1 MPSCRPGPG
10 CEFPYHCSQEQGSA
24 KQAIRWSFSTLRSLF
39 LRRLTSAI
47 FAVCFC
53 LLACLDARANANNRL
68 MMTGDDPYNLR
79 VLAFQCYIEG
89 QTESALET
97 YQRAVKRAIEEYGND
112 STIVADIYF
121 EMGSL
126 AFDAGKENTAENWLN
141 ESLKRN
147 PNSEMC
153 RIKLAEIY
161 RVRSKH
167 DQALTQIQT
176 CLKRNRNSVPAR
188 RALVMWLQE
197 KGFVALA
204 TQESYVL
211 NQIASGAD
219 KRIAPPSSM
228 QVATAVRS
236 TPPPAVKKEESPPV
250 KPEPKQEA
258 KQPEKPKAPPSIVAT
273 LMKRAI
279 TPAKKKEPVKPV
291 AEKPAPPKPAVV
303 KQPVVVQ
310 KPKKEP
316 EPKKEEPKKEEPK
329 QETAKAPAPKKIER
343 PQPPPP
349 PIVAAKEPKRSRNGL
364 VPPPP
369 PIMPPFPGMFPPP
382 PPMSY
387 NANAPLLQT
396 HASIKKE
403 KPKAEARKTEEPKEK
418 ESKDTASVDEDGEGD
433 FLIDWAGSTKKKK
446 K

>member
-1 MPSCRPGPG
+1 
-10 CEFPYHCSQEQGSA
+10 
-24 KQAIRWSFSTLRSLF
+24 
-39 LRRLTSAI
+39 
-47 FAVCFC
+47 
-53 LLACLDARANANNRL
+53 
-68 MMTGDDPYNLR
+68 
-79 VLAFQCYIEG
+79 
-89 QTESALET
+89 
-97 YQRAVKRAIEEYGND
+97 
-112 STIVADIYF
+112 
-121 EMGSL
+121 MGSL
-126 AFDAGKENTAENWLN
+126 AFDAGKENTAESWLN

-188 RALVMWLQE
+188 RALIMWLQE

-211 NQIASGAD
+211 NQISNGSD

-228 QVATAVRS
+228 QVATAVKGAPTVS
-236 TPPPAVKKEESPPV
+236 AKKEEAPPTKSV
-250 KPEPKQEA
+250 EPKHEA
-258 KQPEKPKAPPSIVAT
+258 KQAESKPPEKQKAPPSIVAT
-273 LMKRAI
+273 LMKRAAA
-279 TPAKKKEPVKPV
+279 PPKKKEEQPAKPV
-291 AEKPAPPKPAVV
+291 VAKPAPVKAVV

-310 KPKKEP
+310 KPKKLP
-316 EPKKEEPKKEEPK
+316 EPKKEEPK
-329 QETAKAPAPKKIER
+329 QEVAKASPPKRIEK
-343 PQPPPP
+343 PTPPPMP
-349 PIVAAKEPKRSRNGL
+349 MPTPVVAKEPKRSRTGL

-382 PPMSY
+382 MGY
-387 NANAPLLQT
+387 NANAPMLQT
-396 HASIKKE
+396 HASIKKA
-403 KPKAEARKTEEPKEK
+403 KPKAEPKEPANEHK
-418 ESKDTASVDEDGEGD
+418 ETKDTASVDEEGEGD